1 MHHFCVAALAGP
13 LLSATLA
20 MAEPL
25 PGELPVDPYEA
36 SNENAGAAPLESRDV
51 FAAFHGQAGIDRIV
65 DDLVDR
71 VIVDPRIEGIFR
83 ASDLIRLRRTL
94 KEQFCYL
101 LGGPCDYTGRDM
113 VEAHKDQGITMREF
127 NALVESLQLAMD
139 TEGVPFAMQNK
150 LIAKLAPMQR
160 DVVTR

>member
-1 MHHFCVAALAGP
+1 MYRLCIAALVGTC
-13 LLSATLA
+13 LTATLA
-20 MAEPL
+20 MADPL
-25 PGELPVDPYEA
+25 PGELPVDPYEV
-36 SNENAGAAPLESRDV
+36 SNTNAGAEPVDNPDI

-71 VIVDPRIEGIFR
+71 VTVDPRIEEIFR
-83 ASDLIRLRRTL
+83 ASDLVRLRRTL

-101 LGGPCDYTGRDM
+101 LDGPCDYTGRDM
-113 VEAHKDQGITMREF
+113 AAAHKDQGITTREF
-127 NALVESLQLAMD
+127 NALVESLQFAMD

-150 LIAKLAPMQR
+150 LIAKLAPMKR

>member
-1 MHHFCVAALAGP
+1 MYRTCFAAFAGTLLLA
-13 LLSATLA
+13 TTA
-20 MAEPL
+20 MADAL
-25 PGELPVDPYEA
+25 PGELPVDPYDV
-36 SNENAGAAPLESRDV
+36 SNTNAGATPIESADV

-71 VIVDPRIEGIFR
+71 VTVDPRIEGIFR
-83 ASDLIRLRRTL
+83 ASDLVRLRRTL

-101 LGGPCDYTGRDM
+101 LDGPCDYTGRDM
-113 VEAHKDQGITMREF
+113 VAAHKDHGITTREF
-127 NALVESLQLAMD
+127 NALVESLQFAMD

-150 LIAKLAPMQR
+150 LIAKLAPMKR